1 MGQILKHPI
10 IGGMLN
16 FDKHH
21 YTYFTVCPFSLSR
34 NHQFVTLQVEFIF
47 ELFLS

>member
-21 YTYFTVCPFSLSR
+21 YTYFTVCPFSFKQKPPVCNFTGR
-34 NHQFVTLQVEFIF
+34 IYI
-47 ELFLS
+47 